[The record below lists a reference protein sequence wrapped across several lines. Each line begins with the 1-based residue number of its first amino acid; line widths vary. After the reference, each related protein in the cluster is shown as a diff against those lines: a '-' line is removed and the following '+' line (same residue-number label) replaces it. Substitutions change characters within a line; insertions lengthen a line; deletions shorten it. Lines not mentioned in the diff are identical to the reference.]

1 VTIFAK
7 FTPSARQALV
17 EAGLLAV
24 DAGHDL
30 LDEDVI
36 LLALAKTRPFEEPLD
51 SFGLTAETART
62 AIIAGGGGAVRPH
75 DRELLA
81 TLGIDLDE
89 VRRRMSGLTPV
100 NDPARWTLFR
110 SRWRP
115 LRVILSGPARDLMLT
130 GKARKVVEVAM
141 NWHGSTG
148 RVTGEDL
155 LRGLL
160 ADSSNRSVRIM
171 CRNGVNLRRL
181 ATDLRF
187 TRQAA

>member
-1 VTIFAK
+1 MTIFGK
-7 FTPSARQALV
+7 FTPSARQAMV
-17 EAGLLAV
+17 EAGLLAA

-30 LDEDVI
+30 LDEDLI
-36 LLALAKTRPFEEPLD
+36 LLALAKTRPFDEPLGGFD
-51 SFGLTAETART
+51 LTTEAVRT
-62 AIIAGGGGAVRPH
+62 AMTAAGGGAVRPH

-89 VRRRMSGLTPV
+89 VRRRASGLARV
-100 NDPARWTLFR
+100 DDPARWTLFR

-115 LRVILSGPARDLMLT
+115 LAMILSGPAHDLVLT
-130 GKARKVVEVAM
+130 GRARKVVEVAM

-160 ADSSNRSVRIM
+160 ADGSNRSVRIM
-171 CRNGVNLRRL
+171 GGNGVDLRRL

-187 TRQAA
+187 LRTAA